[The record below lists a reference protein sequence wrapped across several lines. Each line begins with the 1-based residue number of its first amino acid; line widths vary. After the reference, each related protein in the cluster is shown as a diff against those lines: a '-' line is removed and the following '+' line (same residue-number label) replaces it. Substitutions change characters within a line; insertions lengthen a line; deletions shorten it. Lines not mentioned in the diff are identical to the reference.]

1 MKNNDKLQK
10 WQGRFERAKTSYE
23 GVLAQMEDRQRQ
35 YRGDHKI
42 RNASK
47 DDEVQS
53 TSHVW
58 NITAENIDSEIDSV
72 IPPAKVTALYQQDEA
87 LAKKIEQ
94 MLKAQMDRMPV
105 EELND
110 ICERTVKVQGGVIFL
125 PEWDEGKRTHTSVGE
140 VVLSHVHPKQFIPQA
155 GVSNIDDMD
164 YYFLMLPQ
172 TKESIRRKYGVS
184 VHDEAEEFPEVRS
197 FDAET
202 AEDMVTMILAHY
214 RNDEG
219 FVGLFG
225 WVGDTVVIDC
235 EDYLAR
241 QQKRCKKCG
250 QLQDGSEVALERPVQ
265 KDGSFPQG
273 SRRRKKDG
281 TCAYCGGK
289 LENVPKDAVRVHLSE
304 LRLIGVPDHIAAS
317 LSNAVRPK
325 DGEYLPPMMIGNE
338 MGRFEGV
345 LAEQPPTASLSGGVP
360 AWGASGMPRATGFE
374 GVPAWGA
381 SGMPR
386 ATGFEGVPAWGIGMQ
401 AEDPIVEIPFFKP
414 ESYPAVLQR
423 NITTFGEFLG
433 ESDCDKIADQQNT
446 INRISHK
453 IIGRVLE
460 AGSVVGLPSDTTFTT
475 DSSDRKQWRFKTA
488 EEIQFVRQFDF
499 TGDISPHLAV
509 MSQVYEESRRVLGIT
524 DSFQGRRDTT
534 ATSGRAKEFAAAQSA
549 GRLESKKV
557 LKAACWQRIYKRI
570 FELMLAYCDDRRPMV
585 IKGADGGNVYGE
597 WNKWEFLK
605 VDEAGEIYW
614 NTDFLF
620 STDDASA
627 LAQNRMALW
636 QETTGHLASGAF
648 GNPGDIQTLITFW
661 HAMAANHYPGA
672 ETIAQQLEERAAEQ
686 AQIAAMQAV
695 QQPAVP
701 GMPM

>member
-1 MKNNDKLQK
+1 MKNNDKLRL
-10 WQGRFERAKTSYE
+10 WQGRFDRAKTSYE

-35 YRGDHKI
+35 YRGDRKI
-42 RNASK
+42 KNVGKNDQAQ
-47 DDEVQS
+47 E

-72 IPPAKVTALYQQDEA
+72 IPPAKVTALYREDEA

-172 TKESIRRKYGVS
+172 TKESVRRKYGVS

-219 FVGLFG
+219 FVGVFG

-250 QLQDGSEVALERPVQ
+250 QIQDGSEIALDRPVQ
-265 KDGSFPQG
+265 KDGMFPQG
-273 SRRRKKDG
+273 SGRRKKDG

-289 LENVPKDAVRVHLSE
+289 LENAQKDALQVRLSE

-317 LSNAVRPK
+317 LSNAARPQG
-325 DGEYLPPMMIGNE
+325 GEYLPPMMIGNE
-338 MGRFEGV
+338 MGGFEGV
-345 LAEQPPTASLSGGVP
+345 LAEQPPTASLSAPFEG
-360 AWGASGMPRATGFE
+360 GFE
-374 GVPAWGA
+374 GVSAWGV
-381 SGMPR
+381 GMPEED
-386 ATGFEGVPAWGIGMQ
+386 ATI
-401 AEDPIVEIPFFKP
+401 EIPYFKP

-509 MSQVYEESRRVLGIT
+509 LSQVYEESRRVLGIT
-524 DSFQGRRDTT
+524 DSFQGRKDTT
-534 ATSGRAKEFAAAQSA
+534 ATSGKAKEFAAAQSA

-597 WNKWEFLK
+597 WNKWEFIK

-686 AQIAAMQAV
+686 AQFAAAQEAQQQAM
-695 QQPAVP
+695 PGVP
-701 GMPM
+701 V